1 MNKPFLKWA
10 GGKYKVLPHILPF
23 TNIAT
28 QYIEPFS
35 GSMSVA
41 LNVFAPVVTLN
52 DINSDLMELY
62 KTLISEGD
70 TFIDECEH
78 YFREGTTEEMFY
90 VNRQLF
96 NSTTDT
102 RLKSIL
108 FLYLNRHSFNG
119 LTRYNRKGEY
129 NVPCGKYK
137 SPYFPREEMQKFRE
151 VFRNKMLVRMTSC
164 DFADSSL
171 YQNINDRTVVYLDP
185 PYIPLSATSN
195 FTDYTTEGFT
205 NTDQVRVRNLAMDL
219 HKLGARVVISNHDV
233 EAARELYSGATKIIS
248 IDVNR
253 SVSAKGDSRGKVKEL
268 LAIY

>member
-10 GGKYKVLPHILPF
+10 GGKFKVLPHILPL

-35 GSMSVA
+35 GSLSVA
-41 LNVFAPVVTLN
+41 LNVKAPALTLN
-52 DINSDLMELY
+52 DINSDLIELY
-62 KTLISEGD
+62 KVLISEGD
-70 TFIDECEH
+70 SFIDDCEQYFIECN
-78 YFREGTTEEMFY
+78 TEEMYY

-96 NSTTDT
+96 NSTQDR

-119 LTRYNRKGEY
+119 LTRYNKKGEY
-129 NVPCGKYK
+129 NVPYGKYK
-137 SPYFPREEMQKFRE
+137 SPYFPREEMRKFRE
-151 VFRNKMLVRMTSC
+151 VFRNKMLLRMTSC
-164 DFADSSL
+164 DFEDSSL
-171 YQNINDRTVVYLDP
+171 YQNLNDRTVVYFDP

-205 NTDQVRVRNLAMDL
+205 NSDQIRLRDFALRL
-219 HKLGARVVISNHDV
+219 KKYGAKVIISNHDV
-233 EAARELYSGATKIIS
+233 DVARELYCDATQIIS

>member
-41 LNVFAPVVTLN
+41 LNVFAPVLTLN
-52 DINSDLMELY
+52 DINSDLIELY
-62 KTLISEGD
+62 KVLIAEGD
-70 TFIDECEH
+70 SFIDECEH
-78 YFREGTTEEMFY
+78 YFKEGNTEESFY
-90 VNRQLF
+90 INRQLF
-96 NSTTDT
+96 NSTQDR

-119 LTRYNRKGEY
+119 LTRYNKKGQY
-129 NVPCGKYK
+129 NVPYGKYK
-137 SPYFPREEMQKFRE
+137 STYFPREEMQKFRE
-151 VFRNKMLVRMTSC
+151 VFRNKMLLRMTSC

-171 YQNINDRTVVYLDP
+171 YQNVNDRTVVYLDP

-195 FTDYTTEGFT
+195 FTDYATEGFS
-205 NTDQVRVRNLAMDL
+205 NYDQVRVRDLAVSL
-219 HKLGARVVISNHDV
+219 KNKGARVVISNHDV

-253 SVSAKGDSRGKVKEL
+253 SVSAKGESRGKVKEL